1 MKIRHSI
8 VTRFALFF
16 TGLIIVSILLSGY
29 LVFNNASRV
38 IVDYSKERI
47 MHTSELA
54 EQSFYALL
62 NEVSN
67 DIAVISNS
75 PTLKN
80 YIAENSNKTTEDVHE
95 LFKVTLKN
103 KESYFQIRLIGVEN
117 NGKEII
123 RLDKINQQVII
134 SNNLQE
140 KGSQEYFKEAIKMNK
155 GDFYFSE
162 INLNEEYG
170 VISEPHI
177 PTLRAASPIFD
188 ANNTVIGIV
197 IINIDLTKLFGTLSK
212 ISGNEFKLYLID
224 HNGQYLYSPVKA
236 QRFGVQT
243 KNNFNFYDDFD
254 LKPNSIL
261 KNGFNQLNEKA
272 KGDVLSYIKELTYFQ
287 GLRTLY
293 LVSAIEDNVL
303 MESASLVRKNSI
315 QTLLGVCLL
324 SILISWFFVRFFS
337 KKINKITEAISN
349 YDKGIDNSIELP
361 INRKDEIG
369 ALASTFNKMKAKI
382 DSQVSALQTSLEKE
396 KEARNQR
403 DEFLQ
408 NMSHEMRTPLNA
420 ILGLTKLLHKN
431 APSEAQLPI
440 INTLERTS
448 NSLAG
453 LVYDVLDHKK
463 LTEGKVYI
471 THESTSIEDLLK
483 DIYATYQYEAIQ
495 KGLTFTLNIDEKLKN
510 QSFLTDAL
518 RLSQIVIN
526 LVVNAIKYT
535 QEGTINLSA
544 KLINEEASLLEI
556 RVTDSGIGI
565 LPENIDRINDRFFR
579 EKDDLSGRYGSYG
592 LGLSIV
598 KQLTILFGGTLKA
611 VSEKGK
617 GSEFCVKVPVISAL
631 KTETKM
637 ADKLIVYPKLK
648 REYKIL
654 HIEDDL
660 STLELISYI
669 FDVNKIELI
678 QLNKWNL
685 VNENIHQNKP
695 DIIISDLMLEN
706 ENLSAKLLDWISTK
720 KVTCPIILVSA
731 TEPEVMSQISA
742 LYFQKPFNID
752 YLKDIVFKLLGSNE
766 YSVPDF
772 SNIYS
777 NYDHNSTKIN
787 KVLKLLEEEFETYIK
802 RIDTVFRNKDE
813 NEWEAILH
821 KLIAHI
827 NNLKLASLFEVLPQ
841 KVKDITI
848 EDLENIH
855 DAFAYYLCC
864 IRVEIQI
871 NLKD

>member
-16 TGLIIVSILLSGY
+16 TGLIIFSILLSGY
-29 LVFNNASRV
+29 LVFTNASKV

-75 PTLKN
+75 PTLTN
-80 YIAENSNKTTEDVHE
+80 YITEHSNKTTGEVHK
-95 LFKVTLKN
+95 LFEVTLKN
-103 KESYFQIRLIGVEN
+103 KPSYFQIRLIGVDK
-117 NGKEII
+117 GKEII

-170 VISEPHI
+170 IISEPYI

-188 ANNTVIGIV
+188 VNNAVIGIV
-197 IINIDLTKLFGTLSK
+197 IINVDLTKLFATLNN

-224 HNGQYLYSPVKA
+224 HNGQYLYSPVKG
-236 QRFGVQT
+236 QQFGVQT
-243 KNNFNFYDDFD
+243 KTNFNFYDDFN
-254 LKPNSIL
+254 LKPNL
-261 KNGFNQLNEKA
+261 VLNEGFSQLNEKT
-272 KGDVLSYIKELTYFQ
+272 KNEVLSYIKELTYFK

-293 LVSAIEDNVL
+293 LVSTIEDNVL

-361 INRKDEIG
+361 IHRKDEIG
-369 ALASTFNKMKAKI
+369 ALALTFYKMKTKI
-382 DSQVSALQTSLEKE
+382 DTQVHALQTSLKKE

-431 APSEAQLPI
+431 APTEAQLPI

-463 LTEGKVYI
+463 LTEGKVHI
-471 THESTSIEDLLK
+471 AHEPTNIEDLLK

-495 KGLTFTLNIDEKLKN
+495 KGLTFSLNVDEKLKS
-510 QSFLTDAL
+510 QSFLTDPL

-535 QEGTINLSA
+535 QEGTIRLSS
-544 KLINEEASLLEI
+544 KLIDEKAPLLEI
-556 RVTDSGIGI
+556 KVTDTGIGI
-565 LPENIDRINDRFFR
+565 LPENIDKINDRFFR

-611 VSEKGK
+611 LSEKGK
-617 GSEFCVKVPVISAL
+617 GSEFCVKVPVIAAL
-631 KTETKM
+631 KTEKKVV
-637 ADKLIVYPKLK
+637 DKPIVYPKLK
-648 REYKIL
+648 KHYKIV

-669 FDVNKIELI
+669 FDEDNIQLI
-678 QLNKWNL
+678 QLNKWHL
-685 VNENIHQNKP
+685 VIESINQNEP
-695 DIIISDLMLEN
+695 DMIISDLMLEN
-706 ENLSAKLLDWISTK
+706 ENLSPKLLDWISTK
-720 KVTCPIILVSA
+720 KVTCPILLVSA
-731 TEPEVMSQISA
+731 TEPEMMSAISA

-752 YLKDIVFKLLGSNE
+752 HLKDTVYKLLGSHE
-766 YSVPDF
+766 F
-772 SNIYS
+772 SAPNFSSIYS
-777 NYDHNSTKIN
+777 NYDYNASKII
-787 KVLKLLEEEFETYIK
+787 KVLKLLEEEFETYTK
-802 RIDTVFRNKDE
+802 RIDTVFKNKDE
-813 NEWEAILH
+813 HEWEAILH

-827 NNLKLASLFEVLPQ
+827 NNLRLLSLSEALPQ
-841 KVKDITI
+841 KVKNITI
-848 EDLENIH
+848 EDLEHIH
-855 DAFAYYLCC
+855 NAFAYYLCC
-864 IRVEIQI
+864 IRAEIQI